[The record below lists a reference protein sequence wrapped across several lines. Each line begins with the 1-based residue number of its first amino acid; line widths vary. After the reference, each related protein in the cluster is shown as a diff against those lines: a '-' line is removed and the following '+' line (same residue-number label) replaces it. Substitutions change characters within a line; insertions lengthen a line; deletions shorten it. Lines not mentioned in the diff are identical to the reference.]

1 MGLDIGIP
9 IFVAKNTVKAAPIAI
24 EIANAGDWIKTSGTN
39 PLPEKFFTSVLAKK
53 IAAIDPAKVVVV
65 AQVMAFL

>member
-24 EIANAGDWIKTSGTN
+24 EIANAG
-39 PLPEKFFTSVLAKK
+39 V
-53 IAAIDPAKVVVV
+53 
-65 AQVMAFL
+65 